1 MDSAGETLV
10 QELATGAAA
19 SSAPVGHTSGRIATP
34 PICSSHIDRRSE
46 PPGRPSHRADVDS
59 DKLSFKVTADNTPKA
74 RIDPPRPGMFED
86 SHANDA
92 VVARLTF
99 AHATAGKW
107 ELVLLSQ
114 ADAKLAMGAF
124 RRVLGYE
131 NVEVTLKLK
140 GEPG

>member
-1 MDSAGETLV
+1 MHCIRVADGF
-10 QELATGAAA
+10 
-19 SSAPVGHTSGRIATP
+19 SSQHWYR
-34 PICSSHIDRRSE
+34 
-46 PPGRPSHRADVDS
+46 
-59 DKLSFKVTADNTPKA
+59 
-74 RIDPPRPGMFED
+74 
-86 SHANDA
+86 

-140 GEPG
+140 GKPG